1 MEKFCKIIFNMFK
14 NLRKEYY
21 KKTSRGLAALI
32 LFIFLIGLAS
42 GFIGGILAI
51 NVNSDFFSWI
61 KNGITQSNSSQKM
74 SVADEESATTAAVAK
89 NFPATVNIVITKD
102 LNQLYNQTGPFLTI
116 PKSTDP
122 QNPKKIDIGGGSG
135 FIVSSD
141 GLIATNKHVVADK
154 TAEYSVILSDN
165 RRFDAKIIASDPVLD
180 LAFIKIE
187 TNNLPTVS
195 LGNSDNI
202 TIGQSVIAIG
212 YSLSEYQ
219 NTVTKGVVSGIK
231 RQVDTQGEIIDQA
244 IQTDAAINPGNSG
257 GPLLNLKGEVIG
269 INTAINE
276 EGQLIGFAL
285 PINSA
290 KKDIESMISSGRIVK
305 AWLGVRYVPLNPDI
319 SRADNLPV
327 SYGALVVK
335 GQSPTELA
343 IIPGSPA
350 DKAGLKEGD
359 IITSV
364 GQQKIDQ
371 NNSLASLL
379 SKYNV
384 GDNIELKILR
394 SGKEII
400 IKPKLEEFKQ

>member
-1 MEKFCKIIFNMFK
+1 MFK